1 MKAAILDAP
10 GKLKV
15 ADVPDKEPN
24 GKEVLIRVKC
34 CGICGSDVKI
44 FQGKWTIPLPRI
56 LGHEFSGEVIS
67 VGKEVEGFEVGDRV
81 SVDPNEIC
89 GECEYCRT
97 DRPNFCENMIDHG
110 ILVDGG
116 FADLAICGE
125 KAVYKL
131 PDNVSYEEGSFL
143 ELMSCA
149 VHAINQAEIKVG
161 DTVAVFGGGPGGQI
175 LHQLARV
182 AGASEVTMFTHSEEK
197 LDLARKLGAT
207 RADNPKQVGLF
218 SRKYNVVIDAVGSS
232 LVFEQGLKMVE
243 KNGRFVLFG
252 QAPEGEIGKVDLFNF
267 LMEEAKIIPSFI
279 NPYTMDQS
287 VQILG
292 NKQIDVESLISH
304 EVGLS
309 EVQRGFDI
317 NINKEPGAVKIL
329 VRPN

>member
-10 GKLKV
+10 GQLKI

-24 GKEVLIRVKC
+24 DKEVLIRVEC

-44 FQGKWTIPLPRI
+44 YEGKWTIPLPRI
-56 LGHEFSGEVIS
+56 LGHEFSGEVIAT
-67 VGKEVEGFEVGDRV
+67 GKDIRKFELGDRV

-110 ILVDGG
+110 IFVDGG

-143 ELMSCA
+143 ELLSCA
-149 VHAINQAEIKVG
+149 VHAINQSEIKVG
-161 DTVAVFGGGPGGQI
+161 DRVAVFGGGPGGQL

-182 AGASEVTMFTHSEEK
+182 AGASEVTLYTHSPAK
-197 LDLARKLGAT
+197 LELARKLGVTHAI
-207 RADNPKQVGLF
+207 NPKEVDLDKVKF
-218 SRKYNVVIDAVGSS
+218 NVIIDAVGSS
-232 LVFEQGLKMVE
+232 EVFEQALRMVE
-243 KNGRFVLFG
+243 RNARFVIFG
-252 QAPEGEIGKVDLFNF
+252 QAPQGDFGKIDLFQF
-267 LMEEAKIIPSFI
+267 LLDEAKIIPSFI

-287 VQILG
+287 VQILKG
-292 NKQIDVESLISH
+292 KQIDVASLISH
-304 EVGLS
+304 EVQLS
-309 EVQRGFDI
+309 EIQRGFDI
-317 NINKEPGAVKIL
+317 KLNKEPAEMKVL
-329 VRPN
+329 VRP